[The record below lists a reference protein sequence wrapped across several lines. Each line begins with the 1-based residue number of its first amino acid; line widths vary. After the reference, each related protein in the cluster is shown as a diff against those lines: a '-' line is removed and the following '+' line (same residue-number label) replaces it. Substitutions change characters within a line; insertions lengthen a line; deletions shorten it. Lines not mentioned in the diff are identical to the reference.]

1 MAWSRR
7 IESRL
12 MVRKPE
18 DGGGE
23 PRREAAPHPRRR
35 PTIQDLARAAGISP
49 STASRA
55 LSGNGY
61 VASEVRARVLAAAEQ
76 IGYVPD
82 GNARALRNR
91 TSRAVGVLISDIRN
105 PFYANLAAGIEEQL
119 RAAGYHVIVVNN
131 GGQAEAEVE
140 GARTFLAVRVS
151 AAIVTPVSGRAVR
164 MLMDDGVTVVQADR
178 MVDGLTSDGVLVD
191 NVQGSQEITSHLIDL
206 GHTTIALLI
215 DETDWTTGAGRL
227 AGYRAALRAARLP
240 MDPALVVPTRFQPD
254 AARDAVNALLDRR
267 PDVTALFAA
276 NNMLAEGAF
285 QALQG
290 RGLRLPDDL
299 SLVAF
304 DDVPWMSMVSPGITT
319 VDQHTDDLGRTCAQL
334 VIDRLS
340 GSAPT
345 LATVRYIEPS
355 LVIRGS
361 TAAPHG
367 VRTHAAGAGSRPV
380 TTAPSPG

>member
-1 MAWSRR
+1 MAR
-7 IESRL
+7 I
-12 MVRKPE
+12 PE
-18 DGGGE
+18 DGGGGS
-23 PRREAAPHPRRR
+23 PREAGPRQRKRQRQR

-61 VASEVRARVLAAAEQ
+61 VAAEVRARVLAVAEQ

-131 GGQAEAEVE
+131 DGQAEAEVE

-151 AAIVTPVSGRAVR
+151 AAIVTPVSGQAVR
-164 MLMDDGVTVVQADR
+164 MLMDDGVAVVQADR

-191 NVQGSQEITSHLIDL
+191 NVQGAQEITSHLVDL
-206 GHTTIALLI
+206 GHTNIALLI

-227 AGYRAALRAARLP
+227 AGFRAALRAARLP
-240 MDPALVVPTRFQPD
+240 MDPTLVVPTRFQPD

-285 QALQG
+285 QALQR
-290 RGLRLPDDL
+290 RGLRVPDDL

-334 VIDRLS
+334 VIDRLG

-345 LATVRYIEPS
+345 LATVRHIEPS
-355 LVIRGS
+355 VVIRGS
-361 TAAPHG
+361 TAAPRG
-367 VRTHAAGAGSRPV
+367 VRIRGADSGLRPGA
-380 TTAPSPG
+380 TAPSPR

>member
-1 MAWSRR
+1 MAR
-7 IESRL
+7 I
-12 MVRKPE
+12 PE
-18 DGGGE
+18 DGGGGSPPE
-23 PRREAAPHPRRR
+23 AGPRQRKRQRQR

-61 VASEVRARVLAAAEQ
+61 VAADVRARVLAAAEQ

-131 GGQAEAEVE
+131 DGQAEAEVE

-164 MLMDDGVTVVQADR
+164 MLMDDGVAVVQADR

-191 NVQGSQEITSHLIDL
+191 NVQGAQEITSHLVDL
-206 GHTTIALLI
+206 GHTNIALLI

-240 MDPALVVPTRFQPD
+240 MDPTLVVPTRFQPD

-285 QALQG
+285 QALQR
-290 RGLRLPDDL
+290 RGLRVPDDL

-334 VIDRLS
+334 VIDRLA

-345 LATVRYIEPS
+345 LATVRHIEPS
-355 LVIRGS
+355 VVIRGS
-361 TAAPHG
+361 TGAPRGARIQGTDSGFRPG
-367 VRTHAAGAGSRPV
+367 V
-380 TTAPSPG
+380 TAPSPR

>member
-1 MAWSRR
+1 MA
-7 IESRL
+7 
-12 MVRKPE
+12 RKPE
-18 DGGGE
+18 DGGGGS
-23 PRREAAPHPRRR
+23 PQEAAPRRRQRQR
-35 PTIQDLARAAGISP
+35 PTIQDLARAAGTSP

-61 VASEVRARVLAAAEQ
+61 VAAEVSARVLAAAEQ

-131 GGQAEAEVE
+131 DGQAEAEVE

-191 NVQGSQEITSHLIDL
+191 NVQGAQEITSHLVDL
-206 GHTTIALLI
+206 GHTNIALLI

-227 AGYRAALRAARLP
+227 AGFRAALRAARLP
-240 MDPALVVPTRFQPD
+240 MDPTLVVPTRFQPD

-290 RGLRLPDDL
+290 RGLRVPDDL

-334 VIDRLS
+334 VIDRLG
-340 GSAPT
+340 GSAPN
-345 LATVRYIEPS
+345 LATVQYIEPS
-355 LVIRGS
+355 VVIRGS
-361 TAAPHG
+361 TAAPRS
-367 VRTHAAGAGSRPV
+367 VRIHPAGSGSRSV
-380 TTAPSPG
+380 TTAPSPR